1 MNTRTFLPAIALVSL
16 AAAVL
21 ATTVVA
27 QEPLPEGATESR
39 VSTEDSIRME
49 TIQAEQVS
57 TEDSIRI
64 ETILAEIE
72 SMKSVLQQL
81 HDELGK
87 RATTNQFSNL
97 TGTVS
102 LLLKRYETL
111 DDSITHGQRNVKSL
125 IIETKNMAEDLKNIR
140 IDTHKHGQSILT
152 ITRKELAKG
161 KTKYESDVK
170 DLRAHQKLLTAMRNT
185 LNSLDSAVKQED
197 YASAVRQITSP
208 TSDSLGFSI
217 FTGARFALQTLET
230 ELKKKKVKR
239 LGGVPFHRI
248 ANFVTQALKSP
259 LASAT
264 SISPLSAGLS
274 SVASFVT
281 GLAVKE
287 KKVEPGDLQTFNET
301 LKPYVDYYARLDAAN
316 AQLRA
321 NLAVTEAQ
329 SRAVRV
335 SMNNWIFEKM
345 EQMKIESDLSKE
357 KDALSAKPETTNR
370 LLNEGGPYSQNALNT
385 RIAEITFGDK
395 AEPNYEALADD
406 SRLHTSFLA
415 QNQLVGIAQHLESV
429 VKDYREAFVLYQSTL
444 ASVFVDGTR
453 EITGADRDRIRR
465 VIENLGSKHKTA
477 LSSFDN
483 AVNLDQIR
491 TMLAAVRAQ

>member
-1 MNTRTFLPAIALVSL
+1 MSIRALAPTICLVSL
-16 AAAVL
+16 ATAVL
-21 ATTVVA
+21 ATPAAA
-27 QEPLPEGATESR
+27 QQPLPEGTVESR
-39 VSTEDSIRME
+39 VSMEDSIRL
-49 TIQAEQVS
+49 
-57 TEDSIRI
+57 

-72 SMKSVLQQL
+72 SMKSVLQHLQ
-81 HDELGK
+81 HELGK
-87 RATTNQFSNL
+87 RATDYQFTEL
-97 TGTVS
+97 DGTVS

-111 DDSITHGQRNVKSL
+111 DDSVAHGRRELKSL
-125 IIETKNMAEDLKNIR
+125 TIETRNMAEDLENMR
-140 IDTHKHGQSILT
+140 IDTDKHGQSILT

-185 LNSLDSAVKQED
+185 LNSLDSAIKQED

-217 FTGARFALQTLET
+217 FTGARFALQSLET
-230 ELKKKKVKR
+230 ELRKKNVKK

-248 ANFVTQALKSP
+248 ADFVTQALKSP
-259 LASAT
+259 LASAAAIT
-264 SISPLSAGLS
+264 PLSAGLS

-281 GLAVKE
+281 SLAVKE
-287 KKVEPGDLQTFNET
+287 KRVKPSDLQVFNET

-321 NLAVTEAQ
+321 NLDVTEAQ

-345 EQMKIESDLSKE
+345 EQMKIQSDLLKE
-357 KDALSAKPETTNR
+357 KDVLSAKPETTNR
-370 LLNEGGPYSQNALNT
+370 LLNEGGPYSQKSLNT
-385 RIAEITFGDK
+385 RIAEITFGNK

-429 VKDYREAFVLYQSTL
+429 VKDYREAFILYQSTL
-444 ASVFVDGTR
+444 ATVFVDGTR
-453 EITGADRDRIRR
+453 GITGADRDRIKR
-465 VIENLGSKHKTA
+465 VIENLGNKHKTA
-477 LSSFDN
+477 LASFDN

-491 TMLAAVRAQ
+491 TMLAAVRSQ

>member
-1 MNTRTFLPAIALVSL
+1 MSTRTLLPAIALLSL
-16 AAAVL
+16 ATAVL
-21 ATTVVA
+21 ATPAAA
-27 QEPLPEGATESR
+27 QQPLPEGTVESR
-39 VSTEDSIRME
+39 VSMEDSIRL
-49 TIQAEQVS
+49 
-57 TEDSIRI
+57 

-72 SMKSVLQQL
+72 SMKSDLQQL
-81 HDELGK
+81 QDEIGK
-87 RATTNQFSNL
+87 RATAYQL
-97 TGTVS
+97 TELDGTVS

-111 DDSITHGQRNVKSL
+111 DDSVAHRRRELKSL
-125 IIETKNMAEDLKNIR
+125 TIETRNMAEDLENMR
-140 IDTHKHGQSILT
+140 IDTDEHGQSILT

-185 LNSLDSAVKQED
+185 LNSLDSAIKQED

-217 FTGARFALQTLET
+217 FTGARFALQSLET
-230 ELKKKKVKR
+230 ELRKKKVKK

-248 ANFVTQALKSP
+248 ADFVTQALKSP
-259 LASAT
+259 LASAGAIT
-264 SISPLSAGLS
+264 PLSAGLS

-281 GLAVKE
+281 SLAVRE
-287 KKVEPGDLQTFNET
+287 KKVNET

-321 NLAVTEAQ
+321 NLDVTEAQ

-345 EQMKIESDLSKE
+345 EQMKIQSDLLKE
-357 KDALSAKPETTNR
+357 KDVLSAKPETTNR
-370 LLNEGGPYSQNALNT
+370 LLNEGGPYSQKSLNT
-385 RIAEITFGDK
+385 RIAEITFGNK

-429 VKDYREAFVLYQSTL
+429 VKDYREAFILYQSTL
-444 ASVFVDGTR
+444 ATVFDDGTR
-453 EITGADRDRIRR
+453 GITGADRDRIKR
-465 VIENLGSKHKTA
+465 VIENLGNKHKTA